1 LSKEIRQRPKI
12 NLKNLSLYHS
22 INHIV
27 ISRDSKYQHTKLSK
41 PFTSMCFCVI
51 LVVCPRER
59 ERKAMQRLTYGKY
72 WERESALGEIRR
84 HEETPPPPP
93 PPRKK
98 RKRDFDEAGEV
109 VSGTHKMGHV
119 KKN

>member
-1 LSKEIRQRPKI
+1 
-12 NLKNLSLYHS
+12 
-22 INHIV
+22 
-27 ISRDSKYQHTKLSK
+27 
-41 PFTSMCFCVI
+41 VI

-72 WERESALGEIRR
+72 WERESALGESTDTKKHHR
-84 HEETPPPPP
+84 P